1 MARTHGR
8 LSNGGAVRFTVVVPV
23 HNTAEHLERCIAAL
37 RAQDYPRDQ
46 FEILMVDNNSTDG
59 SAGILGR
66 ADGVRA
72 LSETKQGS
80 YAARNRALRDASG
93 DVVAFTDSDCAPA
106 AGWLRALDQALEDP
120 RIQVV
125 LGCRRPGRDTGL
137 IRLLADYENKKDEH
151 VFASHA
157 AESYYGFTNNMGVRR
172 DTFRK
177 DGPFVERPRG
187 ADTIFVRRVVEG
199 EGCEAVAY
207 APAMRIAHAEMDGV
221 RTYYRKMFTY
231 GRSRQLYR
239 HIVKTR
245 PLGTEERVA
254 AFRATVR
261 GGGYSWI
268 AAVALAGLL
277 AGGMAAWSLGS
288 HSRRWSKVQPR

>member
-1 MARTHGR
+1 
-8 LSNGGAVRFTVVVPV
+8 VRFTVVVPV
-23 HNTAEHLERCIAAL
+23 HDTAEHLERCMAAL
-37 RAQDYPRDQ
+37 RAQDYPRGQ
-46 FEILMVDNNSTDG
+46 FEILMVDNNSSDG
-59 SAGILGR
+59 SAGILAR

-72 LSETKQGS
+72 LSEPKQGS
-80 YAARNRALRDASG
+80 YAARNRALREARG
-93 DVVAFTDSDCAPA
+93 ELLAFTDSDCAPA
-106 AGWLRALDQALEDP
+106 AGWLRALDHALEDP

-125 LGCRRPGRDTGL
+125 LGCRRPGRDVGL

-151 VFASHA
+151 VFASDA

-177 DGPFVERPRG
+177 YGPFVERPRG
-187 ADTIFVRRVVEG
+187 ADTIFVRRVVDG

-221 RTYYRKMFTY
+221 RAYYRKMFTY
-231 GRSRQLYR
+231 GRSRQQYR
-239 HIVKTR
+239 HLVKTR
-245 PLGTEERVA
+245 PLSPAERLE

-261 GGGYSWI
+261 DGRYSWMS
-268 AAVALAGLL
+268 AAVLACLL

-288 HSRRWSKVQPR
+288 HSRRWSKVPDR